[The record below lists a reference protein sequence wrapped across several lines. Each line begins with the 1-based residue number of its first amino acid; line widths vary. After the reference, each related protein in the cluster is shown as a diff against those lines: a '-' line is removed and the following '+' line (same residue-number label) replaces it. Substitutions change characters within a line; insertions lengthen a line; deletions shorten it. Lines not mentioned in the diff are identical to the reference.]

1 MLLALDM
8 DDIPVS
14 FEWQGKEYARHFS
27 VPHDAGGNVWF
38 LTVNKYHWGQL
49 ILTQNYGWAFHN
61 NKNEM
66 KELADY
72 FGDVVTA
79 WYQ

>member
-1 MLLALDM
+1 MN
-8 DDIPVS
+8 IPVS
-14 FEWQGKEYARHFS
+14 FEWKGKKHVGYFS
-27 VPHDAGGNVWF
+27 EPHGSGGNIWF

-49 ILTQNYGWAFHN
+49 ILKHHNEWAFYN
-61 NKNEM
+61 SKDEM

-72 FGDVVTA
+72 FGDCIVA